1 MKVIE
6 SKEIT
11 YKEHLS
17 IEKIHR
23 FFVHCKTNLF
33 LVKNGLFTKAE
44 TFAAIV
50 SFFLMLK
57 KGDTFLLVLEGEG
70 SDVNQMINSL
80 SNL

>member
-11 YKEHLS
+11 YKEPLS
-17 IEKIHR
+17 IEKIHH
-23 FFVHCKTNLF
+23 FFVQCKTNLF

-50 SFFLMLK
+50 SFFLMRAIRFYLFLK
-57 KGDTFLLVLEGEG
+57 AKGEMLTNLSVHYQTFK
-70 SDVNQMINSL
+70 
-80 SNL
+80 

>member
-11 YKEHLS
+11 YKEPLS
-17 IEKIHR
+17 IEKIHH
-23 FFVHCKTNLF
+23 FFVQCKTNLF
-33 LVKNGLFTKAE
+33 LVKNGLYTKAE

-70 SDVNQMINSL
+70 SDVDQFISTL
-80 SNL
+80 SAL